1 MIDTLLF
8 DFDGTLF
15 DTGPGVMGCVQYA
28 LEQMGVEALDEA
40 TLRKFVGPPLDES
53 FMEFCGFSQERAR
66 EAVLRYRERYQPT
79 GIWECEPYPGM
90 AELLGAVKC
99 AGYRIAVCTS
109 KPTTMAAR
117 ILERYGLDGKFDFIC
132 GSELD
137 GTRSKKYEVVQACLA
152 HFGVTD
158 TETVRMIGDR
168 KYDILGAGKC
178 GVQTIGVRFGYAEP
192 GELEEYGAVYIA
204 DDAAALRDYL
214 LGLLK

>member
-1 MIDTLLF
+1 MVQVLLF

-28 LEQMGVEALDEA
+28 LEKMGLPALDDA

-53 FMEFCGFSQERAR
+53 FMEFCGLSQARSR

-90 AELLGAVKC
+90 PELLDAVKD
-99 AGYRIAVCTS
+99 AGFQIAVCTS

-137 GTRSKKYEVVQACLA
+137 GTRSKKFEVVQACLA

-204 DDAAALRDYL
+204 DDASALREHL